1 MRDGILMEIQET
13 VERYADI
20 ISKVAS
26 VDVEVVDRRLFRV
39 AGTGVFREHVNDDM

>member
-39 AGTGVFREHVNDDM
+39 AGTGVFREHVNEDM